1 MTIILHGKARGNTI
15 ELTEDLGLIDGEEI
29 EIQITTKGN
38 TRPLGAG
45 LLRTEGAL
53 ADDPEWDQIMHDIY
67 QDRKRDTRRDTT
79 L

>member
-1 MTIILHGKARGNTI
+1 MTIILHGKARGKTI

-29 EIQITTKGN
+29 EIQITTKGKSH
-38 TRPLGAG
+38 PLGEG

-53 ADDPEWDQIMHDIY
+53 ANDPEWDQIMNDIY

>member
-1 MTIILHGKARGNTI
+1 MTIILQGKARGKTI
-15 ELTEDLGLIDGEEI
+15 ELNEDLGLIDGEEI
-29 EIQITTKGN
+29 ESQIIMKGR
-38 TRPLGAG
+38 TRPLGEG

-67 QDRKRDTRRDTT
+67 QDRKRDTRRDTA